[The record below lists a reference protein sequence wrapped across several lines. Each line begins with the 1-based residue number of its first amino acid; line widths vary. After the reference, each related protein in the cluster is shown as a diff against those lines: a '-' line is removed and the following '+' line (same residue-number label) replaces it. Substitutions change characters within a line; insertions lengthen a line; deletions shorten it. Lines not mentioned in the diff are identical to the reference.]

1 VSVDFLCIGKAGRL
15 SVELLCIGKAGR
27 LSVEFLCI
35 GKAGRLSVEFLCVRM
50 AYTYCNKLWHIL
62 HVPACCFQNE
72 MLQDTVA
79 QRAQMFE
86 SLSGSEREQLAQYQI
101 LKDTLDNV
109 NQELAQKHAQV
120 RDYRCQKQA
129 LLE

>member
-1 VSVDFLCIGKAGRL
+1 
-15 SVELLCIGKAGR
+15 
-27 LSVEFLCI
+27 
-35 GKAGRLSVEFLCVRM
+35 
-50 AYTYCNKLWHIL
+50 
-62 HVPACCFQNE
+62 

-120 RDYRCQKQA
+120 RVYRSQKQA
-129 LLE
+129 LLESYCSYQNYISKVETKQESVQRTINNPIESSLKPPLNCTRQMLD